1 MKTYYLVFCCMLVL
15 SCQSKEDKE
24 KEALKIQVTNRADSL
39 LIFSTKMTEEFLV
52 NNKSTDCAEKKQKFK
67 EVQKVYNEIA
77 KNYRSEAELL
87 QLPEDTIR
95 YRLGMSNKVLQDQ
108 NTAQCVGLSKGYD
121 QFQHFLTGL
130 KLAK

>member
-1 MKTYYLVFCCMLVL
+1 MKTIFLVFCCILVF

-24 KEALKIQVTNRADSL
+24 KDALKMQVSNKADSL

-52 NNKSTDCAEKKQKFK
+52 NNRNTDCSEKKQKFK
-67 EVQKVYNEIA
+67 EVQKVYNEIDKKYRLEA
-77 KNYRSEAELL
+77 KLL

-95 YRLGMSNKVLQDQ
+95 YRLGMSNKVLQDKK
-108 NTAQCVGLSKGYD
+108 TAECVGLSKGYD

-130 KLAK
+130 KLSK